1 MKYILNHLNNTPVY
15 IAVSF
20 EAGGMFQPINKYGI
34 SHLTEHILANS
45 TQNTQYTIG
54 AQTESRF
61 LSFFTQILDP
71 SSIKIEEAITNLHKI
86 IYCPTLSNTKL
97 ENEIM
102 AIKNELANFSYDY
115 PNTNQVI
122 LHDNLFIGKDPMKD
136 NEIISGNINNPAA
149 NLSIKD
155 VKLFLE
161 KYLKNPYQ
169 IIVTGGFNPDKIK
182 LLIEKNFDIKS
193 IQSKSKIIRKYLPK
207 KTTTI
212 FDSSK
217 NSNITETYY
226 GIGWATRNIINKEIT
241 ALLIAFRAIADPDNK
256 LYKELRNEHN
266 LIYHFNSDNSY
277 ADNQLNLSL
286 HTSFSGNNYK
296 KITDIIMNF
305 ISTESLMKSA
315 IENHLRLELSSSL
328 SLIDGSKTTYSNQY
342 FFSRFDLTI
351 EEYLN
356 HIKILSP
363 DEIIEIFKRHINTNN
378 ATILVS

>member
-1 MKYILNHLNNTPVY
+1 MLFR
-15 IAVSF
+15 S
-20 EAGGMFQPINKYGI
+20 
-34 SHLTEHILANS
+34 
-45 TQNTQYTIG
+45 
-54 AQTESRF
+54 
-61 LSFFTQILDP
+61 
-71 SSIKIEEAITNLHKI
+71 
-86 IYCPTLSNTKL
+86 KL

-363 DEIIEIFKRHINTNN
+363 DEIIEIFNRHINTNN